1 MVSDPEP
8 LESVRVIHGQS
19 SVMQTHTHRVNWPDL
34 FEAERRVAGISL
46 QEREVFVRQFTDG
59 IREPVIG
66 FPEIRISVVVQR
78 GVTRPASRC
87 SPARWRDSFRR
98 PAAASRSIWR
108 SHWSATY
115 SSNHWEKTESSWA
128 ESFDTAFSIS

>member
-34 FEAERRVAGISL
+34 FEAERRVTGIRL
-46 QEREVFVRQFTDG
+46 QERKVFVRQITDCIG
-59 IREPVIG
+59 EPLIG
-66 FPEIRISVVVQR
+66 CPEIRISVVVQR

-87 SPARWRDSFRR
+87 SPARLRDSFKR
-98 PAAASRSIWR
+98 PAVASRSIWR

-115 SSNHWEKTESSWA
+115 SSNHWVKTESSCA
-128 ESFDTAFSIS
+128 ESFETAFSIS